1 MGGVIG
7 VLPVAVYNVYETNR
21 RTDKIREEFQKKH
34 YLELKTV
41 KEINDKFENMV
52 QPPVN

>member
-7 VLPVAVYNVYETNR
+7 VLPVAVYNVYETDR
-21 RTDKIREEFQKKH
+21 RMEKFKKTFLKNH
-34 YLELKTV
+34 YLELKAT
-41 KEINDKFENMV
+41 KEINDKFEKMV